1 MNKYQEF
8 ISFLQLERERL
19 NWKLVLTF
27 VISLATLLPAISTF
41 LKNLSTL
48 DLTPYLA
55 QLSMDGALDLSF
67 EPAINWLNS
76 YVTANFFLTILG
88 IFILFA
94 AYHLY
99 VTVYVAKFIGWIA
112 KKSKSNLSYYQVYN
126 SLLLVYA
133 VKTLIDVFVIGIFFN
148 WLFVGI
154 ENAVEYSIWVENI
167 GLYLWLYFILKNIRR
182 VESPKSKVKSPA
194 VTGL

>member
-8 ISFLQLERERL
+8 IASLQLERERL

-67 EPAINWLNS
+67 EPVINWLNS

-88 IFILFA
+88 VFILFV

-99 VTVYVAKFIGWIA
+99 VTVYVAKFVGWLA
-112 KKSKSNLSYYQVYN
+112 RKSKISLSYYQVYN

-133 VKTLIDVFVIGIFFN
+133 VKTLIDVFLIGIFFN

-167 GLYLWLYFILKNIRR
+167 SIYIWLYFILKTIKVTNI
-182 VESPKSKVKSPA
+182 EK
-194 VTGL
+194 